1 MSNIVKA
8 VSLLPEYLIT
18 PEIVQTAVK
27 EHNPKLLEYLP
38 AKYISQELID
48 LIFEGEKPENWS
60 LWDLFYIP
68 EKSRTYDICL
78 QAVKNKTENIN
89 DVPAEHRHGEIL
101 SEVLE
106 QTRVL
111 HLLPLIPASSWTR
124 QQTEVLVKYIWFHH
138 RYCPYKSDRWP
149 DVCMKVQIALSF
161 VPPAIRDFSFYLHLL
176 EKEII
181 PVAMAHEITPP
192 KFKNHKYYLILA
204 EKDFTLVPEHRFD
217 YEIFRAALCS
227 KKDQTFWLM
236 NDEKLLQKL
245 LECMDDTLADAVVH
259 TGPQCFRKLPK
270 SFRTAKRLQI
280 AIENNPDRCYD
291 SELVDE
297 KKDRRLL
304 TKEVCKTYIRYAVHY
319 PKFPAK
325 VWTPAFVSYCL
336 EHGKSLVWL
345 KQIPQNLITWEISSR
360 VFENNGSY
368 IEQLPL
374 FYITPER
381 AKKYFRDNPNSKNM
395 LPERYFKE
403 FSAYTG
409 LPWKFFGGEVSL
421 LQLRHLRG
429 DYTYCKIGT
438 TYIGIYQEKSD
449 APYKII
455 MTRAANR
462 YVPAELVFE
471 KEVSSFHKTW
481 MEKLVSDNDP
491 QFKKPKV
498 DKSLADVQ
506 AVSYYGVERLK
517 NIYGIEIF
525 HNTFMGKTIGYCARK
540 EGITYHTDNCEKE
553 LFEGLKLKLQGM
565 AVPTT
570 LKEDL
575 KELTQDYLHA
585 TYGFCYPGMA
595 AFIEDYNLD
604 PKQTYTAMQ
613 LRQIVKKQGKKSSI
627 RRFSRELKKIHI
639 I

>member
-1 MSNIVKA
+1 
-8 VSLLPEYLIT
+8 
-18 PEIVQTAVK
+18 
-27 EHNPKLLEYLP
+27 
-38 AKYISQELID
+38 
-48 LIFEGEKPENWS
+48 
-60 LWDLFYIP
+60 
-68 EKSRTYDICL
+68 
-78 QAVKNKTENIN
+78 
-89 DVPAEHRHGEIL
+89 
-101 SEVLE
+101 
-106 QTRVL
+106 
-111 HLLPLIPASSWTR
+111 
-124 QQTEVLVKYIWFHH
+124 
-138 RYCPYKSDRWP
+138 
-149 DVCMKVQIALSF
+149 
-161 VPPAIRDFSFYLHLL
+161 
-176 EKEII
+176 
-181 PVAMAHEITPP
+181 
-192 KFKNHKYYLILA
+192 
-204 EKDFTLVPEHRFD
+204 
-217 YEIFRAALCS
+217 
-227 KKDQTFWLM
+227 
-236 NDEKLLQKL
+236 
-245 LECMDDTLADAVVH
+245 
-259 TGPQCFRKLPK
+259 
-270 SFRTAKRLQI
+270 
-280 AIENNPDRCYD
+280 
-291 SELVDE
+291 
-297 KKDRRLL
+297 
-304 TKEVCKTYIRYAVHY
+304 
-319 PKFPAK
+319 
-325 VWTPAFVSYCL
+325 
-336 EHGKSLVWL
+336 
-345 KQIPQNLITWEISSR
+345 
-360 VFENNGSY
+360 
-368 IEQLPL
+368 
-374 FYITPER
+374 
-381 AKKYFRDNPNSKNM
+381 
-395 LPERYFKE
+395 
-403 FSAYTG
+403 
-409 LPWKFFGGEVSL
+409 
-421 LQLRHLRG
+421 
-429 DYTYCKIGT
+429 
-438 TYIGIYQEKSD
+438 
-449 APYKII
+449 